1 MMPRSAAIDPSMTAA
16 PRHILPYAVFQQKN
30 NRMEGNCYQQWWD
43 FPKRV
48 EVHASIISE
57 SHSSALPGVA
67 SPQTQW
73 LVIVFTAVITAVVD
87 TEPSPSSKILPNVY
101 QISPKLFF
109 FPTENLKKSHGKCNQ
124 LLRNAELT
132 GKVLLFAGSSQ
143 RADIQISRTIFRQLL
158 FITEFAF
165 CSTHSDLPFCLG
177 FFKKPCPCP
186 WYFVLHVDVEVLVVG
201 APDVAGMRKRSSRV
215 EQKSTCQPAKDCNL
229 EQGKRVKLPTAIYW
243 LYIASP
249 CVSFTSLC
257 ASGWGR
263 WV

>member
-109 FPTENLKKSHGKCNQ
+109 SLLKTWRKATGNAISFWEMQNLLARYCSLLEAVRGLIYKFPEQFSGSFC
-124 LLRNAELT
+124 
-132 GKVLLFAGSSQ
+132 SSQ
-143 RADIQISRTIFRQLL
+143 SLPSAQLTVT
-158 FITEFAF
+158 F
-165 CSTHSDLPFCLG
+165 HS
-177 FFKKPCPCP
+177 
-186 WYFVLHVDVEVLVVG
+186 VLV
-201 APDVAGMRKRSSRV
+201 SS
-215 EQKSTCQPAKDCNL
+215 KNL
-229 EQGKRVKLPTAIYW
+229 VHVLDI
-243 LYIASP
+243 LY
-249 CVSFTSLC
+249 CM
-257 ASGWGR
+257 
-263 WV
+263 